1 VKRVD
6 YLRPTVRRVRLR
18 LTSIDGRL
26 RHTLAALGIAVFA
39 ISTTAAVETARLA
52 DLRRSG
58 VALTQQLARADAVAA
73 DARTM
78 RRDLARLRGIALRVA
93 ATRRSGPAGANEVAS
108 LGNRLPPDVWLTSLR
123 IAPGEIALE
132 GRGARLEAVAAAM
145 RALARSPHVVEARL
159 VNVHD
164 DAVHGG
170 FAYALALDRRP

>member
-1 VKRVD
+1 MKRVD

-123 IAPGEIALE
+123 IALFLLPLLTVVVVVSTGT
-132 GRGARLEAVAAAM
+132 ARVL
-145 RALARSPHVVEARL
+145 RSER
-159 VNVHD
+159 VNS
-164 DAVHGG
+164 
-170 FAYALALDRRP
+170 